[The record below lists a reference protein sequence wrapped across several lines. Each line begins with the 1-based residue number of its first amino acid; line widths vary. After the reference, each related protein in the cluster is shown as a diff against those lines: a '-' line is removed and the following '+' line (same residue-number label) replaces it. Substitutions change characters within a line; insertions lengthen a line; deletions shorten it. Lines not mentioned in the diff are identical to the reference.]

1 MEHVKNILIC
11 LFLLVFVM
19 FCMPLTNIYAQNFML
34 TIHTNHKE
42 ETKILTT
49 YKYQKTHKDS
59 IMVLKIL
66 QNLVKTLQEDGFLE
80 ASFDSVFCKEKQ
92 FHAYLHISKSYRFLK
107 LNIDNMPKELLQH
120 IHDKPKNI
128 AKNSLKNISKK
139 GKNSSFSY
147 MDFLKLKTNILRVS
161 ENNGYPFAK
170 VYLDSI
176 QLEPINLLTNNEDNK
191 QNNAN
196 KYKHE
201 QGFSAILRYEKGTYI
216 RFDSLLI
223 IGKNPLKIK
232 RAFLE
237 NYLKLHKNQ
246 AFSQKKVEEAEKL
259 LQKLPYLQLTQKL
272 ETTFERDRAF
282 LILHS
287 EALKINQ
294 FDGIVGLLPNA
305 AQNNQLQFTG
315 QVNLKLYNLLQSGK
329 TLLLEWQSPRSQSQL
344 LNLSYEHP
352 NLFKSGIDITSS
364 LHLNKRDTSFVNFR
378 WALQFAYNLGGN
390 AKVFVFT
397 EFRQSTSDSSQ
408 VNQPIRNVADT
419 KVQLY
424 GLGYE
429 FQNISSL
436 QGNLQNPRKGWHI
449 RLTTSAGNKEIK
461 PLWDTNDSIY
471 KTLQLQSTQIQFT
484 SLANYYLKTGKNTT
498 LLFRI
503 NAGILL
509 NNNLFINELFQLGG
523 IRSLRGF
530 NEMTFFSP
538 YYSINTLE
546 YRLYFEQNSSLFAFA
561 DYAFMGVRVGND
573 TKFNTPLG
581 LGGGLSFATKAGI
594 FSFVAA
600 MGQSE
605 TQGFGINQMKIHFG
619 LVTRF

>member
-1 MEHVKNILIC
+1 MTKFCFTIYQFIRLKANV
-11 LFLLVFVM
+11 LLVFVI
-19 FCMPLTNIYAQNFML
+19 FFVPFTTIHAQNFTL
-34 TIHTNHKE
+34 TIHTIQAQE
-42 ETKILTT
+42 AKILTS

-59 IMVLKIL
+59 VMVLKTL
-66 QNLVKTLQEDGFLE
+66 QNLVTILQEDGFLE
-80 ASFDSVFCKEKQ
+80 ASLDSMFCKEKQ
-92 FHAYLHISKSYRFLK
+92 FHAYLHIAKSYRFLQ
-107 LNIDNMPKELLQH
+107 LNIDNIPKELLQY

-128 AKNSLKNISKK
+128 AKNISKK
-139 GKNSSFSY
+139 GQNHSFYY
-147 MDFLKLKTNILRVS
+147 MDFLKLKTNILRIS

-176 QLEPINLLTNNEDNK
+176 QFKTIDLSQDKTNYKTNNE
-191 QNNAN
+191 NN
-196 KYKHE
+196 YQQE

-237 NYLKLHKNQ
+237 NYLKLYKNQ
-246 AFSQKKVEEAEKL
+246 PFSQKKVEEAEKL
-259 LQKLPYLQLTQKL
+259 LRKLPYLQLTQKL

-429 FQNISSL
+429 FQNL
-436 QGNLQNPRKGWHI
+436 NNLQTPRKGWHI

-503 NAGILL
+503 NAGLLL

-530 NEMTFFSP
+530 NEMSFFSP

-561 DYAFMGVRVGND
+561 DYAFMGVRIGND

-605 TQGFGINQMKIHFG
+605 TQSFGINQMKIHFG